1 MKTRQ
6 QQEAIDC
13 VDDLI
18 AENERLTVERDYL
31 DKRLA
36 EFENMARDF
45 VEFKR
50 PDYICRMHF
59 EFMLIKCDG
68 RHGE

>member
-45 VEFKR
+45 VEFKA
-50 PDYICRMHF
+50 PDHICRMHF